1 MARSG
6 NLTTRDFTE
15 KNQNWEEKI
24 VSIAA
29 EIRDLA
35 LAIVFRKSAKHM
47 AHGNSENPDCKDSA
61 GSAPARASLLERIRR
76 HEYPIDH
83 EAK

>member
-1 MARSG
+1 MARFR

-35 LAIVFRKSAKHM
+35 LAFVFRKSAKDR
-47 AHGNSENPDCKDSA
+47 ARGNSETPDRKNNA

-76 HEYPIDH
+76 NEYPIDH